1 MVLGSRL
8 SKFRRRS
15 VSYGMK
21 LFLSCFLVTA
31 FAAGTLIVADSQEPT
46 ANNMDEQRVSHSE
59 IGSFTVIGIE
69 ARTSNAREATPDGI
83 IGKQWQKFFSEGSSQ
98 KIPNKIDPN
107 FYAVYS
113 DYASDHN
120 SEYSFLIGAK
130 VKDGTA
136 PPEGMVAKQIRA
148 GKYALVTTDKGPFPK
163 VVPAAW
169 IKIFSLEESGKLK
182 RAYQTDFELYDQRAQ
197 DPQNGQA
204 DIYIGV
210 K

>member
-1 MVLGSRL
+1 
-8 SKFRRRS
+8 
-15 VSYGMK
+15 MK

-46 ANNMDEQRVSHSE
+46 ANNMDEQRVSYSE

-98 KIPNKIDPN
+98 KIPNKIEPN

-113 DYASDHN
+113 DYAGDHN

-130 VKDGTA
+130 VKEGTA

>member
-1 MVLGSRL
+1 MTVSSSCLVRQRL
-8 SKFRRRS
+8 PVIVPR
-15 VSYGMK
+15 
-21 LFLSCFLVTA
+21 
-31 FAAGTLIVADSQEPT
+31 AAILIVAL
-46 ANNMDEQRVSHSE
+46 
-59 IGSFTVIGIE
+59 GSAVLADDGGRATHDDQMETTREVNVAAFTVIGIE

-98 KIPNKIDPN
+98 KIPNKIEPN

-113 DYASDHN
+113 DYAGDHN
-120 SEYSFLIGAK
+120 GEYSFLIGAK
-130 VKDGTA
+130 VKEGTA
-136 PPEGMVAKQIRA
+136 PPEGMVAKQVRA

-169 IKIFSLEESGKLK
+169 MKIFSLEESGKIK

>member
-8 SKFRRRS
+8 SKFRHRS

-46 ANNMDEQRVSHSE
+46 ANNMDEQRVSYSE

-113 DYASDHN
+113 DYAGDHN
-120 SEYSFLIGAK
+120 GEYSFLIGAK
-130 VKDGTA
+130 VKEGTA

>member
-1 MVLGSRL
+1 MCLLALLFVLASMVLANDQR
-8 SKFRRRS
+8 
-15 VSYGMK
+15 
-21 LFLSCFLVTA
+21 
-31 FAAGTLIVADSQEPT
+31 PT
-46 ANNMDEQRVSHSE
+46 TNDKNAVIQT
-59 IGSFTVIGIE
+59 IAIPAFTVIGIE

-83 IGKQWQKFFSEGSSQ
+83 IGKQWQKFFSEGISQ
-98 KIPNKIDPN
+98 KIPNKIEPN

-120 SEYSFLIGAK
+120 SEYSFLIGTK
-130 VKDGTA
+130 VKEGTA
-136 PPEGMVAKQIRA
+136 PPKGMVAKQVRA
-148 GKYALVTTDKGPFPK
+148 GKYAVMTTDKGPFPK

-169 IKIFSLEESGKLK
+169 MKIFSLEESGKIK

-197 DPQNGQA
+197 DPQNAQV

>member
-1 MVLGSRL
+1 
-8 SKFRRRS
+8 
-15 VSYGMK
+15 MK

-46 ANNMDEQRVSHSE
+46 ANNMDEQRVSYSE

-98 KIPNKIDPN
+98 KIPNKIEPN